1 MVVMKMNDK
10 FLNYIKEN
18 GTTDISN
25 GISEVHSDDIRNKLI
40 HNIEM
45 AEQDINDITPG
56 QPFDSIKDEQSLA
69 ELKEKASLELLST
82 VATNKVKEQQALEKK
97 RPMEERI
104 KDYFIK
110 ASISSSKTYY
120 LEKNGFVM
128 SGQQERKLRRQL
140 EHNYGKPGYKPTPEQ
155 REQIIAYLNM
165 PSSEKQNA
173 QETHR
178 NNRSTSQ
185 SINSLMSMI

>member
-1 MVVMKMNDK
+1 MKMNDK

-25 GISEVHSDDIRNKLI
+25 NDILEVHSDDIRNKLI

-45 AEQDINDITPG
+45 TEQDINDIIPG
-56 QPFDSIKDEQSLA
+56 QLFESDKNVQSLA

-110 ASISSSKTYY
+110 AS
-120 LEKNGFVM
+120 L
-128 SGQQERKLRRQL
+128 
-140 EHNYGKPGYKPTPEQ
+140 
-155 REQIIAYLNM
+155 
-165 PSSEKQNA
+165 
-173 QETHR
+173 
-178 NNRSTSQ
+178 
-185 SINSLMSMI
+185 